1 LLKRIKIDRVAA
13 AADNDYIIMTLRE
26 TFGATKQLTSV
37 SNSKED
43 NPWIIQ
49 YFREIFNVK

>member
-1 LLKRIKIDRVAA
+1 VLICIKIDRAA
-13 AADNDYIIMTLRE
+13 ADEDNDYIMMTLRE
-26 TFGATKQLTSV
+26 TFVATKLLTSV